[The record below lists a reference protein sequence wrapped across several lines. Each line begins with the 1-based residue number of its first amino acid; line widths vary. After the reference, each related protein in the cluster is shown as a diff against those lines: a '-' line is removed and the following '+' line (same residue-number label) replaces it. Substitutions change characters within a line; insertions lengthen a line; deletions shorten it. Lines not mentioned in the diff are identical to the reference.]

1 MSFLAGY
8 DYGKDAGTVHVA
20 NRHIVPGKKFF
31 LWGNNANGEMWNKIL
46 SDNDGHY
53 LELMVGGYS
62 DNQPDYS
69 WINPGEIR
77 EFSQIWYPIKGIKGV
92 KNATKDAAVNFE
104 PTEGNNYRIGY
115 CTTTSYKNARVVVK
129 YKNQIILDKQVNID
143 PDKYFLDQIAV
154 PDSLIPSML
163 YTALYDAKD
172 NLLVDYRPI
181 VQEEKKLPKSY
192 RRNQTCQRIQNKRR
206 TLSGRSSHRTRFN
219 NCPSGLYGFTTRLF
233 YVTQGCTCKHRN
245 RKTLYSPGKVG
256 KSRTAPITC
265 SGTLV
270 PRLYNG
276 KEYRSPLLS
285 GVFISNDRQDQ

>member
-1 MSFLAGY
+1 
-8 DYGKDAGTVHVA
+8 
-20 NRHIVPGKKFF
+20 
-31 LWGNNANGEMWNKIL
+31 
-46 SDNDGHY
+46 
-53 LELMVGGYS
+53 MVGGYS

-163 YTALYDAKD
+163 YTALYEQRQ
-172 NLLVDYRPI
+172 LVSRLPSDRTGR
-181 VQEEKKLPKSY
+181 KKTAKSY

-206 TLSGRSSHRTRFN
+206 TLSGRSSHRPVQQ
-219 NCPSGLYGFTTRLF
+219 CPSGLYGFLQRGSFT
-233 YVTQGCTCKHRN
+233 
-245 RKTLYSPGKVG
+245 
-256 KSRTAPITC
+256 
-265 SGTLV
+265 
-270 PRLYNG
+270 
-276 KEYRSPLLS
+276 
-285 GVFISNDRQDQ
+285 